1 MVSLSVKK
9 NQAMKKILV
18 PTDFSKNAENALV
31 YAIDFANKCNG
42 KITLV
47 NTFRLP
53 STASMLVSV
62 ERIMEKEAQEQ
73 MEGLLHQV
81 QSKLNGMGLVDGKVI
96 RGDAVS
102 IIAELANK
110 TGYDMIIMGT
120 QGASGLKELFMG
132 STANGVIKNT
142 NVPVLAIPADF
153 AFRPIRQIAFAMDDV
168 GISQPGVTA
177 MLVEIA
183 RNCGAKVLVFHQGL
197 GDYDDGIDPSIDI
210 YLDDIEHSFHYELDD
225 TSINDSINNF
235 VKDYDVDMLCMV
247 RRQRSFLESAFHVS
261 VTTREIFNCPVPLLV
276 LSDEG

>member
-1 MVSLSVKK
+1 M
-9 NQAMKKILV
+9 
-18 PTDFSKNAENALV
+18 V
-31 YAIDFANKCNG
+31 YAIDFANKCKG
-42 KITLV
+42 RITLV

-62 ERIMEKEAQEQ
+62 ERIVEKEAQEQ
-73 MEGLLHQV
+73 MEGLLQQV
-81 QSKLNGMGLVDGKVI
+81 QSQLNGMGSVEGKVI

-110 TGYDMIIMGT
+110 TGFDMIIMGT

-177 MLVEIA
+177 MLAEIA
-183 RNCGAKVLVFHQGL
+183 RNCEAKVLVFHQGL
-197 GDYDDGIDPSIDI
+197 GDYDDGIDPSIDV
-210 YLDDIEHSFHYELDD
+210 YLDGIEHSFHYELDD
-225 TSINDSINNF
+225 SSINDSINNF

-247 RRQRSFLESAFHVS
+247 RRQRGFLESAFHVS
-261 VTTREIFNCPVPLLV
+261 VTTREIFNSPVPLLV